1 MKAARRRKSAASG
14 RAAVLRR
21 RPGAGSE
28 TMDLAQLNDRVGYFL
43 RRLQVAI
50 FKDFIRTLGPV
61 DVRPAQYSVLVL
73 IAANPGRSQAVI
85 GKALNIERA
94 RLARML
100 HELERRQWIE
110 RRVSSG
116 DGRSHSLFMTAAGK
130 EAMVRIESLAAQH
143 ERQMVKFIGRD
154 LRHLLLER
162 LQKFACGYQT
172 RIPKS
177 GTRFS
182 ERSCAKQIKHD
193 PEKWNPVFGKD
204 HAQNK

>member
-1 MKAARRRKSAASG
+1 MEQALGKASGVKAARRRKSAAG
-14 RAAVLRR
+14 RAAAPRR
-21 RPGAGSE
+21 RRGAGAQ
-28 TMDLAQLNDRVGYFL
+28 TMDIAQLNDRVGYFL

-50 FKDFIRTLGPV
+50 FKDFIRTLAPV

-73 IAANPGRSQAVI
+73 IAANPGRSQAAI

-130 EAMVRIESLAAQH
+130 EVMARIESLAAQH

-154 LRHLLLER
+154 LRRSLLER
-162 LQKFACGYQT
+162 LRKFG
-172 RIPKS
+172 RP
-177 GTRFS
+177 
-182 ERSCAKQIKHD
+182 
-193 PEKWNPVFGKD
+193 
-204 HAQNK
+204 

>member
-1 MKAARRRKSAASG
+1 MLSLTTILVKPFASRDIDGWAAKRQYGTGSIEQAAERAPIVKTASRRKSAASG
-14 RAAVLRR
+14 QSAAPRR
-21 RPGAGSE
+21 RPGARSE
-28 TMDLAQLNDRVGYFL
+28 VIDIAQLDNRVGYFL

-50 FKDFIRTLGPV
+50 FKDFIRTLGPL

-73 IAANPGRSQAVI
+73 ISANPGRSQAAI

-116 DGRSHSLFMTAAGK
+116 DGRSHSLFMTPAGT
-130 EAMVRIESLAAQH
+130 EAMVRIEGLAAQH

-154 LRHLLLER
+154 LRQWLLER
-162 LQKFACGYQT
+162 LRK
-172 RIPKS
+172 
-177 GTRFS
+177 
-182 ERSCAKQIKHD
+182 
-193 PEKWNPVFGKD
+193 FGKP
-204 HAQNK
+204 

>member
-1 MKAARRRKSAASG
+1 MEQAAGAPGVKAAKSAARGRPAAASRG
-14 RAAVLRR
+14 RQRAAAKAV
-21 RPGAGSE
+21 
-28 TMDLAQLNDRVGYFL
+28 DLAQLNDRVGYFL

-50 FKDFIRTLGPV
+50 FKDFIHTLAPL

-73 IAANPGRSQAVI
+73 IAANPGRSQAAI

-110 RRVSSG
+110 RRLSSG

-130 EAMVRIESLAAQH
+130 EAMVRIESLALAH

-154 LRHLLLER
+154 LRQLLLER
-162 LQKFACGYQT
+162 LRKFG
-172 RIPKS
+172 RP
-177 GTRFS
+177 
-182 ERSCAKQIKHD
+182 
-193 PEKWNPVFGKD
+193 
-204 HAQNK
+204 

>member
-1 MKAARRRKSAASG
+1 MEQAAGRAPSVKAARRRKSAASG
-14 RAAVLRR
+14 RAAVATR
-21 RPGAGSE
+21 RPGAVSE
-28 TMDLAQLNDRVGYFL
+28 TVDLAQLNDRVGYFL

-154 LRHLLLER
+154 LRQLLLER
-162 LQKFACGYQT
+162 LQKF
-172 RIPKS
+172 
-177 GTRFS
+177 
-182 ERSCAKQIKHD
+182 
-193 PEKWNPVFGKD
+193 GKR
-204 HAQNK
+204 

>member
-1 MKAARRRKSAASG
+1 MEQAAGRAPSVKAARRRKSAASG
-14 RAAVLRR
+14 RAAVATR

-28 TMDLAQLNDRVGYFL
+28 TVDLAQLNDRVGYFL

-116 DGRSHSLFMTAAGK
+116 DGRSPFAVHDRGRQGSHGADREFGGAARAADGQVHRARSAPLAAGTTA
-130 EAMVRIESLAAQH
+130 EVRQAA
-143 ERQMVKFIGRD
+143 
-154 LRHLLLER
+154 
-162 LQKFACGYQT
+162 
-172 RIPKS
+172 
-177 GTRFS
+177 
-182 ERSCAKQIKHD
+182 IKHD
-193 PEKWNPVFGKD
+193 PEKWDPVFGKD
-204 HAQNK
+204 HAQTTGSSGR

>member
-1 MKAARRRKSAASG
+1 
-14 RAAVLRR
+14 
-21 RPGAGSE
+21 
-28 TMDLAQLNDRVGYFL
+28 MDLAELTDRVGYFL

-73 IAANPGRSQAVI
+73 IAANPGRSQAAI

-100 HELERRQWIE
+100 HELQRRQWIE

-130 EAMVRIESLAAQH
+130 EAMVRIASLAAQH
-143 ERQMVKFIGRD
+143 ERV
-154 LRHLLLER
+154 LLVGVIAWQR
-162 LQKFACGYQT
+162 
-172 RIPKS
+172 RIVLIIN
-177 GTRFS
+177 GTGGTNAVQRAAA
-182 ERSCAKQIKHD
+182 RVVGQH
-193 PEKWNPVFGKD
+193 N
-204 HAQNK
+204 